1 MNLAE
6 ASITVVLRESL
17 SIGVPGEL
25 WHGFSDENF
34 LLTDL
39 ISVLLILSFEL
50 LNEDFWDPFI
60 KALNNTLPM
69 MISMTG
75 NMDGFFNC
83 KTEILE

>member
-25 WHGFSDENF
+25 WHGFSDKNF
-34 LLTDL
+34 PVTDL

-83 KTEILE
+83 KTEFLE

>member
-1 MNLAE
+1 MNS

-25 WHGFSDENF
+25 WQGFSDEIF
-34 LLTDL
+34 PRTDL

-50 LNEDFWDPFI
+50 LHEDFWDPFI
-60 KALNNTLPM
+60 KALNNTLPI

-75 NMDGFFNC
+75 NMDRFVSC
-83 KTEILE
+83 KTEFLE

>member
-1 MNLAE
+1 MNSAE

-25 WHGFSDENF
+25 WQGFSDKNF
-34 LLTDL
+34 PRTDL
-39 ISVLLILSFEL
+39 ISVLLIPSFEL
-50 LNEDFWDPFI
+50 LHEDFWDPFI
-60 KALNNTLPM
+60 KALNNTLPI

>member
-25 WHGFSDENF
+25 WHGFSDKNF
-34 LLTDL
+34 PLTDL

>member
-1 MNLAE
+1 MNSAE

-25 WHGFSDENF
+25 WQGFSDENF
-34 LLTDL
+34 LSTDL
-39 ISVLLILSFEL
+39 ISVLVILSLEL
-50 LNEDFWDPFI
+50 LHGDFWDPFI
-60 KALNNTLPM
+60 KALNNTLPI

-75 NMDGFFNC
+75 NMDRFSKR

>member
-1 MNLAE
+1 MNSAE

-25 WHGFSDENF
+25 WHGFSDEN
-34 LLTDL
+34 LPRTDL

-60 KALNNTLPM
+60 KALNNTLPI

-75 NMDGFFNC
+75 NMDRFFNC
-83 KTEILE
+83 KTESLE

>member
-25 WHGFSDENF
+25 WHGFSYENF
-34 LLTDL
+34 PLTDL

>member
-1 MNLAE
+1 MNSAE
-6 ASITVVLRESL
+6 ASITVVLRDSL

-25 WHGFSDENF
+25 WNGFSDENF
-34 LLTDL
+34 PLTDL

-50 LNEDFWDPFI
+50 FNEDFWDPFM
-60 KALNNTLPM
+60 KALNNTLPI

-75 NMDGFFNC
+75 NTDGFFNC

>member
-1 MNLAE
+1 MNSAE

-25 WHGFSDENF
+25 WQGFSDENF
-34 LLTDL
+34 PRTDL
-39 ISVLLILSFEL
+39 ISVLLIPSFEL
-50 LNEDFWDPFI
+50 LHEDFWDPFI
-60 KALNNTLPM
+60 KALNNTLPI

>member
-1 MNLAE
+1 MNSAE

-34 LLTDL
+34 PHTDL

-50 LNEDFWDPFI
+50 LNEDFCDPFI

-75 NMDGFFNC
+75 NMDGSFNC

>member
-1 MNLAE
+1 MNSAE
-6 ASITVVLRESL
+6 ASITVVLRDSL

-34 LLTDL
+34 PLTDL

-50 LNEDFWDPFI
+50 FNEDFWDPFM
-60 KALNNTLPM
+60 KALNNTLPI

-75 NMDGFFNC
+75 NMGRFFNC
-83 KTEILE
+83 KTEFLE